1 MLDAASW
8 ELHSVS
14 DKKYK
19 NKTSQLPTKRPR
31 KDPEETTPTI
41 IVNQAS
47 ATTTTEESVNRN
59 LNLLT
64 ASPLT
69 IHNKNVLALKLNHLK
84 EKSIRYISDKDV
96 ISQCIKSKLVP
107 KRLELTL
114 EPKIKNYDQDLI
126 DSWYSNLNLGRY
138 GENCFIL

>member
-1 MLDAASW
+1 MGDARRC
-8 ELHSVS
+8 
-14 DKKYK
+14 
-19 NKTSQLPTKRPR
+19 QLG
-31 KDPEETTPTI
+31 
-41 IVNQAS
+41 AS

-84 EKSIRYISDKDV
+84 EKSIRYISHKDV

-126 DSWYSNLNLGRY
+126 DSWYSNRNLGRY